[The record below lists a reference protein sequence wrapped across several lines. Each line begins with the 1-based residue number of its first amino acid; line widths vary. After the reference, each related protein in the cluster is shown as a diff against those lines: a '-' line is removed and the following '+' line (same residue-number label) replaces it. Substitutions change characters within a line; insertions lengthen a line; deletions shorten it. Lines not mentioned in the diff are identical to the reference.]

1 MLHIC
6 NLGSIRMYLG
16 EMEINMPLNNSDD
29 LLSKILAYVD
39 SPFKLFAVIL
49 MAVLAFGAWAF
60 YENKELIVGTYKES
74 QKLPSI
80 AEDRVDDAAVHLF
93 KTTDATVVAIFKVNP
108 LFGTRVQYRAYTK
121 TGRDKT
127 NDGLDVGLFT
137 ANQANNHDVIAL
149 MAGNVPCGEYKAA
162 QSEIGLWYLE
172 KGMTFG
178 CRISVPPDPSRF
190 IGQITVG
197 WDKPPADLEQTKAML
212 FIAATMLARSKK

>member
-1 MLHIC
+1 MTMQ
-6 NLGSIRMYLG
+6 SK
-16 EMEINMPLNNSDD
+16 EDKKADD
-29 LLSKILAYVD
+29 VLSKVLAYVD

-49 MAVLAFGAWAF
+49 MAIFALAG
-60 YENKELIVGTYKES
+60 YIIYDHQELIVGTYKES
-74 QKLPSI
+74 QRLPSI
-80 AEDRVDDAAVHLF
+80 AEDRVDDVAVHLF
-93 KTTDATVVAIFKVNP
+93 KTTDATVITIFKVNP
-108 LFGTRVQYRAYTK
+108 LFGTRIQYRAYTK

-149 MAGNVPCGEYKAA
+149 MASNIPCGEYKAA

-178 CRISVPPDPSRF
+178 CRISVPPEPSRF

-197 WDKPPADLEQTKAML
+197 WDKPPADLEQAKAML
-212 FIAATMLARSKK
+212 YIGATMLSRSKK

>member
-1 MLHIC
+1 MIKKT
-6 NLGSIRMYLG
+6 G
-16 EMEINMPLNNSDD
+16 DA
-29 LLSKILAYVD
+29 LSKVLAYVD
-39 SPFKLFAVIL
+39 SPFKLFAIIV
-49 MAVLAFGAWAF
+49 MASLAFGGWVF
-60 YENKELIVGTYKES
+60 YDNRELIVGTYKES
-74 QKLPSI
+74 QKLPGI
-80 AEDRVDDAAVHLF
+80 AEDRVDDVAVHLF
-93 KTTDATVVAIFKVNP
+93 KTTNATVITIFKVNP

-137 ANQANNHDVIAL
+137 ANQANNQDVVSL
-149 MAGNVPCGEYKAA
+149 MAGNIPCGEYKTA

-212 FIAATMLARSKK
+212 NIGATMLSRSKK

>member
-1 MLHIC
+1 
-6 NLGSIRMYLG
+6 
-16 EMEINMPLNNSDD
+16 
-29 LLSKILAYVD
+29 
-39 SPFKLFAVIL
+39 
-49 MAVLAFGAWAF
+49 MASLAFGGWVF
-60 YENKELIVGTYKES
+60 YDNRELIVGTYKES
-74 QKLPSI
+74 QKSPGI
-80 AEDRVDDAAVHLF
+80 AEDRVDDVAVHLF
-93 KTTDATVVAIFKVNP
+93 KTTNATVITIFKINP

-137 ANQANNHDVIAL
+137 ANQANNQDVVSL
-149 MAGNVPCGEYKAA
+149 MAGNIPCGEYKTA

-212 FIAATMLARSKK
+212 NIGATMLSRSKK